1 MMMEVRDPLPAGRRH
16 IQVFYSVVEMHRDA
30 VPEKRRVLLNNVG
43 RRRIAQL
50 PVGTDLLKFPI
61 ERVCL
66 ARVQGIAKL
75 PDEVGGLDQSRLQT
89 AWLHAILRDWKACH
103 LDCRRNTRW
112 VGDWRFIE
120 SLEYKY
126 LRPVDVIRCERRIR
140 CAARQRDFRS
150 LGVNDEFS
158 FGIAAQ
164 DAAHIAN
171 VMQQTGGDQIAIVLS
186 FQSLMHHHSMQNV
199 ASDHGDLQ
207 RVFVIVVKRVAPG
220 QTFDGAPRLRTYT
233 LRLIV
238 ACGTK
243 NSAKIPGEEIA
254 ELVCRDRRYRSHWRS
269 PNDPGSF
276 SKSIAALKRTFTT
289 P

>member
-1 MMMEVRDPLPAGRRH
+1 M
-16 IQVFYSVVEMHRDA
+16 
-30 VPEKRRVLLNNVG
+30 
-43 RRRIAQL
+43 
-50 PVGTDLLKFPI
+50 
-61 ERVCL
+61 
-66 ARVQGIAKL
+66 
-75 PDEVGGLDQSRLQT
+75 
-89 AWLHAILRDWKACH
+89 
-103 LDCRRNTRW
+103 
-112 VGDWRFIE
+112 
-120 SLEYKY
+120 
-126 LRPVDVIRCERRIR
+126 
-140 CAARQRDFRS
+140 
-150 LGVNDEFS
+150 
-158 FGIAAQ
+158 
-164 DAAHIAN
+164 
-171 VMQQTGGDQIAIVLS
+171 
-186 FQSLMHHHSMQNV
+186 V

-289 P
+289 L